1 MDVINEGSAQTIR
14 VSFFSD
20 IAQLIPATPVSA
32 TYSVRCKTTNT
43 PIKTD
48 IALIAATTIDVML
61 DSVDSAILSQAN
73 NYEDKILTVKSTY
86 TSSDKCNAEYTWRV
100 KNLSGV

>member
-1 MDVINEGSAQTIR
+1 MDVVNEGSAQTVR

-20 IAQLIPATPVSA
+20 LAQLIPITPVSA
-32 TYSVRCKTTNT
+32 TYSVRCKTTNS

-48 IALIAATTIDVML
+48 VTLTAATTIDVML

-73 NYEDKILTVKSTY
+73 DYEDKILTVKSTY
-86 TSSDKCNAEYTWRV
+86 TSTDKCNAEYLWRV